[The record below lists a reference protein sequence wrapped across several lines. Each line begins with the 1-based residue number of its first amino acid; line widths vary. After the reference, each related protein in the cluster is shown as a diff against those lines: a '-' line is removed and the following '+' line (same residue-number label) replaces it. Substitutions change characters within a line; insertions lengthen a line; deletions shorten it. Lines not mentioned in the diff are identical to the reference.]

1 MMEDIQKRDT
11 DNFNLTRLKDYP
23 NLWSAM
29 NTTIEEITGTFQ
41 GFMKALNREKQKQIK
56 FCKNELHS
64 AELDAEQKSI
74 KLIRIFNSQ

>member
-1 MMEDIQKRDT
+1 
-11 DNFNLTRLKDYP
+11 
-23 NLWSAM
+23 M

-74 KLIRIFNSQ
+74 KLIRIFNS